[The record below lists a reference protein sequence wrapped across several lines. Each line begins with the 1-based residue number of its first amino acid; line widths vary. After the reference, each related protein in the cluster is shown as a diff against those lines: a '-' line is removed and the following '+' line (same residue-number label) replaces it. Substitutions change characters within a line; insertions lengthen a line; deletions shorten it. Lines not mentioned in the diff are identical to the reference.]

1 MIFEK
6 VGIIGVGLIGGSIG
20 AGLRKYRIAEKIIG
34 WGRKEENLRFALE
47 RGFIDIYKKRPE
59 EVIKGV
65 DAVILST
72 PLSTYKDFLSLL
84 KWENFEGTII
94 DVGSVKGKVLEV
106 AREFSFFS
114 GRFIP
119 THPVA
124 GKEIGSSKNADP
136 DLFKNALCI
145 ITPYEGIDEKRMSEV
160 KDMWR
165 ELGAR
170 ATEMSAEVHDAALAY
185 VSHLPHITAFLY
197 SKLAGEKGFFP
208 YGGGSFRDATRVA
221 GSPPEMWAEIML
233 WNRNHLLDAL
243 REFIKGLQEFET
255 LLEKD
260 DFSLL
265 KNLLE
270 VCGKYKK
277 ENT

>member
-20 AGLRKYRIAEKIIG
+20 GGLRKYRIAEKVIG
-34 WGRKEENLRFALE
+34 WGRTEENLKFALE
-47 RGFIDIYKKRPE
+47 RGFIDMYKKRPE
-59 EVIKGV
+59 EAIKGV
-65 DAVILST
+65 DAVILAT
-72 PLSTYKDFLSLL
+72 PLGTYRDFLSLL

-94 DVGSVKGKVLEV
+94 EVGSVKGKVLEIGK
-106 AREFSFFS
+106 EFSFFK

-124 GKEIGSSKNADP
+124 GKEVGSSKNADP

-145 ITPYEGIDEKRMSEV
+145 ITPYDGIDEKRLQAVRE
-160 KDMWR
+160 MWK
-165 ELGAR
+165 ELGSR
-170 ATEMSAEVHDAALAY
+170 VIEMDSKTHDIALAY

-197 SKLAGEKGFFP
+197 SKLAGEKGFFS

-233 WNRNHLLDAL
+233 WNREALLNAL
-243 REFIKGLQEFET
+243 REFINGLKEFEI

-260 DFSLL
+260 DFSAL

-270 VCGKYKK
+270 ICGKYKR
-277 ENT
+277 ESR